1 MRLILKVLL
10 LSTVLSNTSVAEG
23 TYTPKPLPAHLQ
35 SCVDAAISD
44 LALSDGKRGTVE
56 KLFNKH
62 VDRDGLG
69 NRVWKRAWTRGTKSW
84 QDKAI
89 ELYIDTLMLMAKDAK
104 EGATVERVES
114 RLADHAERG
123 ANTGNGLWQVAFS
136 AHLSDGRIV
145 SAGALVTDQCKAV
158 EFIHGAWVGRQI
170 PATFVDSQL

>member
-10 LSTVLSNTSVAEG
+10 LSTALANASLAEG

-35 SCVDAAISD
+35 KCVDAAISD
-44 LALSDGKRGTVE
+44 LALSDGKRSTVE
-56 KLFNKH
+56 KLFSKH

-69 NRVWKRAWTRGTKSW
+69 YRVWKRAWTHGTKKW
-84 QDKAI
+84 RTKAI
-89 ELYIDTLMLMAKDAK
+89 ELYIDTLMLMTKDAK
-104 EGATVERVES
+104 AGATVDWMES

-123 ANTGNGLWQVAFS
+123 ANNGNGLWQIAFS

-158 EFIHGAWVGRQI
+158 EFINGVWVGGQV
-170 PATFVDSQL
+170 PATLVDAQL

>member
-10 LSTVLSNTSVAEG
+10 LSTTLSNASLAEG

-35 SCVDAAISD
+35 DCVDAAIRD
-44 LALSDGKRGTVE
+44 LALSDGKRDTIE

-62 VDRDGLG
+62 VDRNGLG
-69 NRVWKRAWTRGTKSW
+69 YRVWKRAWANGTKKW
-84 QDKAI
+84 RAKAI
-89 ELYIDTLMLMAKDAK
+89 ELYIDTLMLVAKDAK
-104 EGATVERVES
+104 AGATVIRVDS

-123 ANTGNGLWQVAFS
+123 ANNGNGLWQIAFS

-158 EFIHGAWVGRQI
+158 EFIHGTWVGRQI
-170 PATFVDSQL
+170 PAALVDAQL